1 MLVAILIF
9 LPHRF
14 SVGLELGKDS
24 PKSKTLI
31 FLFVP
36 WARSPFGDSGPVS
49 LCSLLLGLFI
59 CLPKAEGN
67 GMIPFRVAPC

>member
-36 WARSPFGDSGPVS
+36 WARSSALLVILGQS
-49 LCSLLLGLFI
+49 LS
-59 CLPKAEGN
+59 
-67 GMIPFRVAPC
+67 APCFWGFLSVFQRPKEMA